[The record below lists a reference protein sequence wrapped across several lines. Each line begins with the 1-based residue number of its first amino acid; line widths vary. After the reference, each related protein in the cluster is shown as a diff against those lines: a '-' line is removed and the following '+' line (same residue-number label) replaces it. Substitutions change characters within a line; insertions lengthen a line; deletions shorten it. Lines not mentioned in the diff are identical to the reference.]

1 MFKLPGTSNL
11 NEFNKQVM
19 QLGLGDITTIAI
31 EERRLYKQGT
41 EYNLYVYNGTE
52 NVLIN
57 NPFNGIK
64 RPRVYTYSRK
74 TIGASGTLIVFPEAY
89 TSTPIPVATPEAG
102 PRCVR
107 ISDITTTQ
115 MKVYLY
121 DTSGALVVGNVHIIV
136 VGEFYV

>member
-1 MFKLPGTSNL
+1 MFKLPGESNL
-11 NEFNKQVM
+11 QEWNKQVI
-19 QLGLGDITTIAI
+19 QLGLGDTTTIGQ

-41 EYNLYVYNGTE
+41 EYNLYVNNGTE
-52 NVLIN
+52 NVQIN

-74 TIGASGTLIVFPEAY
+74 YIGASGTLIVFPEAY
-89 TSTPIPVATPEAG
+89 TSTPIPVGTPEAG
-102 PRCVR
+102 PRSVR
-107 ISDITTTQ
+107 ISEISTTQ

-121 DTSGALVVGNVHIIV
+121 DTSGALVTGNVHIIV